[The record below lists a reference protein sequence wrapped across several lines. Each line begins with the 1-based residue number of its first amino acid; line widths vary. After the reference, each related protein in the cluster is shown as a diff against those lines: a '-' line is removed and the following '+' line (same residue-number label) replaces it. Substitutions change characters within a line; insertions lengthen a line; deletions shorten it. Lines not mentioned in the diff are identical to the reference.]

1 MLSVAGIFTLT
12 LVLAGGVA
20 HSQNTDAIITGR
32 VIDSQSGDD
41 LPGATVRAISASA
54 DVPGVIRADTRGFY
68 SLSSLPPGVYTIR
81 AEAVDHQPGEIQQLE
96 VTVSAFL
103 EINFELRP
111 LSAALDSRA
120 YSRDARERP
129 ILPVLGPDL
138 DTGLSAAV
146 QTTTVQSL
154 LRQPSLSYVI
164 TPREIA
170 RAPLSARNVFAMSI
184 TLPGMAV
191 APVTGRGLQISA
203 NGQRA
208 SASSY
213 LLDGVENNDF
223 LNTGAFSSTAPESIQ
238 EYRIST
244 SNYSA
249 EYGHTGGFI
258 ANAISRSGANRLHGE
273 AYSDLDTQSLDA
285 NTFQNNWQGLDKNP
299 FHQLYA
305 GYWAGG
311 PIRRNRLFFPAAS
324 SSCAVAARGNPTP
337 LAVMVPVDLRG
348 CGGSS
353 VSSAILS
360 LYGQFPLDQPKV
372 LFPLPNNF
380 GPCYPL
386 KENVVTLPVYVDR
399 SLAIERLDYRSPAGT
414 STISGRAA
422 ISRTTQ
428 PDRYYSPYQGLS
440 APLIRNTSSFLLTY
454 DRVFRPGLVN
464 DFRVAFSPGSISL
477 RTPHPEIPILQ
488 YLYDSGS
495 IVRTPSSTNPIDF
508 ASRGSQWEVS
518 NSLTWNH
525 GPLIITTGAAC
536 CCAARSIYSPIF
548 RKGCITS
555 IRAHRTI
562 TACPMVR

>member
-223 LNTGAFSSTAPESIQ
+223 LNTGNFLPRRRSRFRNIASPRAITPPSTDIREGSSPTRSAAAAPTGCTGRRTVIWTLKAWTPTRSRTTGRAWT
-238 EYRIST
+238 RIRFT
-244 SNYSA
+244 NFTRVIGRA
-249 EYGHTGGFI
+249 DRFAAI
-258 ANAISRSGANRLHGE
+258 AC
-273 AYSDLDTQSLDA
+273 
-285 NTFQNNWQGLDKNP
+285 
-299 FHQLYA
+299 
-305 GYWAGG
+305 
-311 PIRRNRLFFPAAS
+311 FFPAAS
-324 SSCAVAARGNPTP
+324 SSCAVAA
-337 LAVMVPVDLRG
+337 A
-348 CGGSS
+348 
-353 VSSAILS
+353 AIL
-360 LYGQFPLDQPKV
+360 
-372 LFPLPNNF
+372 
-380 GPCYPL
+380 
-386 KENVVTLPVYVDR
+386 
-399 SLAIERLDYRSPAGT
+399 
-414 STISGRAA
+414 
-422 ISRTTQ
+422 
-428 PDRYYSPYQGLS
+428 
-440 APLIRNTSSFLLTY
+440 
-454 DRVFRPGLVN
+454 
-464 DFRVAFSPGSISL
+464 L
-477 RTPHPEIPILQ
+477 RW
-488 YLYDSGS
+488 
-495 IVRTPSSTNPIDF
+495 R
-508 ASRGSQWEVS
+508 
-518 NSLTWNH
+518 
-525 GPLIITTGAAC
+525 
-536 CCAARSIYSPIF
+536 
-548 RKGCITS
+548 
-555 IRAHRTI
+555 
-562 TACPMVR
+562 